1 MKKKNVAGILALFA
15 GSIGVHRFYLGQVGL
30 GLAYLFLVPFLV
42 AKGFWLIS
50 LIGVLDAIIFFS
62 MDRKDFD
69 VKYNDGRQH
78 NEWEER
84 KRNRRRRNSPQRQEP
99 KTHQQPNRRYETT
112 MSKPKLS
119 KSKSAAFLKEGIK
132 KFKDYDY
139 EAAIED
145 FEQALKNNPQHVA
158 THFNLA
164 CAQSL
169 MENKDKAFYH
179 LDRAVALGFD
189 DINAIKTR
197 DHLAYI
203 RIQPEFDHFEANG
216 FRLAKQMKAKQVND
230 INNEPTIQ
238 SPPKSPDL
246 LEQLHR
252 LAQLKEKGLLTEQEF
267 STQKEKLLR

>member
-15 GSIGVHRFYLGQVGL
+15 GYMGIHRFYLGQIGL
-30 GLAYLFLVPFLV
+30 GLAYMFLIPFFV
-42 AKGFWLIS
+42 AKGWWLVP
-50 LIGVLDAIIFFS
+50 LIGALDAIIFFS
-62 MDRKDFD
+62 MDQRAFD
-69 VKYNDGRQH
+69 IKYNGGSQQS
-78 NEWEER
+78 EG
-84 KRNRRRRNSPQRQEP
+84 RNRSRRRQNFPPSRREPTSQQQNSSRYQTKKSMP
-99 KTHQQPNRRYETT
+99 KA
-112 MSKPKLS
+112 S

-145 FEQALKNNPQHVA
+145 FEQALKYDPQHVA

-189 DINAIKTR
+189 DTNAIKTR

-203 RIQPEFDHFEANG
+203 RIQPEFDQFEEND
-216 FRLAKQMKAKQVND
+216 FRLAKQMKTKQED
-230 INNEPTIQ
+230 GLAAEPKKQ
-238 SPPKSPDL
+238 APPQNADL